1 MFRRQNR
8 NRNFFG
14 LCLNSIKHSSK
25 VILRLHLLSRMTAF
39 SWLNFTYH
47 MTHVVFWDA
56 YSFIILRIFNWRYA
70 NTRSQFFCHD
80 ILCGSHFRSTWMW
93 FMKRRHAA
101 TLKLVK
107 PIFDGCHRRRRVSVR
122 SIQLFF
128 DSAARFPFQKQ
139 ESYII
144 LPFLLTF
151 CVCFHTRSKQNYDS
165 NLTVILT
172 VALRLILHD
181 GKFFLS

>member
-1 MFRRQNR
+1 
-8 NRNFFG
+8 
-14 LCLNSIKHSSK
+14 
-25 VILRLHLLSRMTAF
+25 
-39 SWLNFTYH
+39 
-47 MTHVVFWDA
+47 
-56 YSFIILRIFNWRYA
+56 
-70 NTRSQFFCHD
+70 
-80 ILCGSHFRSTWMW
+80 
-93 FMKRRHAA
+93 MKRRHAA

-181 GKFFLS
+181 GKFFLSQWWHPAVRLNNFIPNRNSWITIQSIFVAVDLTYKCRSKAHSWYFFNYYYNLNRMDIKKLCTIQMYFYLFIKSMNRA